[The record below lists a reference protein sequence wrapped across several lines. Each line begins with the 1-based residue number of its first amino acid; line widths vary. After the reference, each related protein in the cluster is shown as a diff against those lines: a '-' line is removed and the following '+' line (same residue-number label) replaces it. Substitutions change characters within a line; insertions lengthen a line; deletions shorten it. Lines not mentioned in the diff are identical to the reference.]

1 MSKHGKGK
9 GGKRPPQS
17 TRGKPHPP
25 PVSRP
30 PSTRAA
36 TPEAMRY
43 EKAPPT
49 RAETPAARRS
59 SAPVSVGPDPFDEI
73 DESPMSEE
81 LAPDAE
87 PSKLMQ
93 WIDDRVGLEE
103 LSSVARK
110 KTVPVHRHSVWY
122 YFGGVALLFFIVQ
135 LLSGLLLLVYY
146 QPGVST
152 AHPSVQRITSQIEF
166 GWLIRSVHSWSANLM
181 LLAAFVHMFSVYFMK
196 AFRRPREI
204 TWFTGLALLALGMVF
219 GFSGYLLPWDQL
231 AFAGAK
237 IALKS
242 IAGTPLIGPTIS
254 KLAGAPLDE
263 FGAPQV
269 GAVTLQR
276 FFALHVAVMPTLYM
290 PLLGLHLWMVQKH
303 GNAVPPSEEGQPTTR
318 TMPFFP
324 NFLYKDLVVWLLC
337 LNLLTFLAAIY
348 PWELGPMAE
357 PAQPAPPGIH
367 PEWYFMAQFQL
378 LKMVPAHVL
387 GLDGELFGMGIFTL
401 AALAWAAVPLWDR
414 GSDAKQRLKR
424 INYAGFACLTGLILL
439 TVLGYA
445 GSH

>member
-1 MSKHGKGK
+1 
-9 GGKRPPQS
+9 
-17 TRGKPHPP
+17 
-25 PVSRP
+25 V
-30 PSTRAA
+30 
-36 TPEAMRY
+36 
-43 EKAPPT
+43 
-49 RAETPAARRS
+49 
-59 SAPVSVGPDPFDEI
+59 
-73 DESPMSEE
+73 
-81 LAPDAE
+81 LA
-87 PSKLMQ
+87 

-103 LSSVARK
+103 LAHVARK
-110 KTVPVHRHSVWY
+110 KTVPVHRQSVWY
-122 YFGGVALLFFIVQ
+122 YFGGVALLFFIIQ

-242 IAGTPLIGPTIS
+242 IAGTPLVGPTLS

-263 FGAPQV
+263 YGAPQV

-303 GNAVPPSEEGQPTTR
+303 GNAIPPSEVDRPTTR

-367 PEWYFMAQFQL
+367 PEWYFMAQFEL

-414 GSDAKQRLKR
+414 GNDAKLRLKR
-424 INYAGFACLTGLILL
+424 INYAGFACLTGIILL
-439 TVLGYA
+439 TILGYA
-445 GSH
+445 GYPSH